1 MAPRPADM
9 CLILPLSQYFNSS
22 PRHSFLCRAPDM
34 TSCRPLATIHRPS
47 LPKFV
52 SSHRFIT
59 HILFSSTPERVNM
72 SQPDTHVDDNISA
85 TQAADTD
92 QYSPGSLPNDGR
104 RGSLHNAALKALLD
118 LPLLPPPSVEAV
130 ERGAMMTDSVLIG
143 LDFKIALFLRDSP
156 GRSAARKTLNDLRT
170 LCHSDGWDIDGV
182 KSHLR
187 VLETT
192 MGDHIGTSVSLKEE
206 ESMLCEH
213 LPRERARRERLSR

>member
-1 MAPRPADM
+1 
-9 CLILPLSQYFNSS
+9 
-22 PRHSFLCRAPDM
+22 
-34 TSCRPLATIHRPS
+34 
-47 LPKFV
+47 
-52 SSHRFIT
+52 
-59 HILFSSTPERVNM
+59 
-72 SQPDTHVDDNISA
+72 
-85 TQAADTD
+85 
-92 QYSPGSLPNDGR
+92 
-104 RGSLHNAALKALLD
+104 
-118 LPLLPPPSVEAV
+118 
-130 ERGAMMTDSVLIG
+130 MTDSVLIG

-213 LPRERARRERLSR
+213 LPRERARRERLSM